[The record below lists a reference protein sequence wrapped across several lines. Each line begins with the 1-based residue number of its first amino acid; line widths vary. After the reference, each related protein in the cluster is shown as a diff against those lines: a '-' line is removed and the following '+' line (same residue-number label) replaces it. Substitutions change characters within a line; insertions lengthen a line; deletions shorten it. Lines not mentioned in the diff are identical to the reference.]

1 MDRLLRQALIAV
13 TLALAVLLLGSPRV
27 LAQADAAAQKKAV
40 DDLMRSAQQSEM
52 LGYVFAGLG
61 LLLVVAAIPVAIYL
75 ERRRKRPLE

>member
-1 MDRLLRQALIAV
+1 
-13 TLALAVLLLGSPRV
+13 V